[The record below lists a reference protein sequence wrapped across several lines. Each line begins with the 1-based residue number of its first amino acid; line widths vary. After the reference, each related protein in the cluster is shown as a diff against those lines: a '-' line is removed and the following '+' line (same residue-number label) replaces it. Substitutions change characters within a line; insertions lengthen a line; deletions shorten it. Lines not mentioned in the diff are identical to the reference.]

1 MERMGLLFQNNNN
14 NDGGGNLAKFFKLS
28 VLLEGV

>member
-14 NDGGGNLAKFFKLS
+14 NDGGGYLAKFFKLS